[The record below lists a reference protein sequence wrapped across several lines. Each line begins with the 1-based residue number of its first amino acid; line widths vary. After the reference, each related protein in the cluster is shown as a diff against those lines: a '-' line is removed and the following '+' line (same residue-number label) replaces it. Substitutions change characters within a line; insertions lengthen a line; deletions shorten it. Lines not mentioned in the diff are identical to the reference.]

1 MRGRREQRTAPSAR
15 EGVLFFPA
23 LCLALFLFAGP
34 VSAGTISVETGEGF
48 HHSPHTEALF
58 LRYQTKAFELLG
70 FDTYYE
76 ALAGG
81 WNGKNRNEAVALSL
95 GILIPWHDDD
105 RFFGSA
111 GLGRASRTTENLG
124 VHFQFTFHV
133 GYTRKFDALNLSL
146 AYVHF
151 STGKYFLGWE
161 GPNFGENFLTVQAGW
176 DF

>member
-1 MRGRREQRTAPSAR
+1 MRQHGRPA
-15 EGVLFFPA
+15 VL
-23 LCLALFLFAGP
+23 LAAFILLLACFVAAAD
-34 VSAGTISVETGEGF
+34 AGTLSVETGGGF
-48 HHSPHTEALF
+48 HHSTHTECLF

-95 GILIPWHDDD
+95 GIMLPWHENDW
-105 RFFGSA
+105 FFGSA
-111 GLGRASRTTENLG
+111 GLGRASRNTDNLG
-124 VHFQFTFHV
+124 VHFQITFHV
-133 GYTRKFDALNLSL
+133 GYTMKIEPVNLTL
-146 AYVHF
+146 GYVHF

-161 GPNFGENFLTVQAGW
+161 GPNYGENFLTLQAGV

>member
-1 MRGRREQRTAPSAR
+1 
-15 EGVLFFPA
+15 
-23 LCLALFLFAGP
+23 LFAGP

-48 HHSPHTEALF
+48 HHSPHTEAFF
-58 LRYQTKAFELLG
+58 LRYQTKAFELAG

-95 GILIPWHDDD
+95 GILLPWHDDD

-161 GPNFGENFLTVQAGW
+161 GPNFGENFLTAQAGW